1 VRVLLKT
8 PVDAIENF
16 DTEESSVNV
25 QIADILETFDY
36 KRIPNGSPVYDVRAH
51 DFKQLTI
58 TMPKIANDRLAKY
71 CKLTGKTRTVVL
83 AQVLMVLGKYK
94 V

>member
-8 PVDAIENF
+8 PVDAFENF
-16 DTEESSVNV
+16 NTEESSVNV

-36 KRIPNGSPVYDVRAH
+36 KRIPNGSPAYDVRSH

-83 AQVLMVLGKYK
+83 AQVLMVMGKYK